1 MTIAVIYVFLAIG
14 LGASLIKDRRRTAR
28 ALHMAR
34 KMLLKMLPSLVA
46 VIGLVG
52 LIVGL
57 VPEEVIHRYLGPEAG
72 LLAVLAA
79 SVVGA
84 ISLLPALVSFPL
96 AASLM
101 RSGATITSIAAFI
114 TTLTMVGVVTA
125 PLEIRELGRRF
136 TIVRNTLSFAFALV
150 IAALMGA
157 ILS

>member
-125 PLEIRELGRRF
+125 PLEIREMGRRF
-136 TIVRNTLSFAFALV
+136 TIVRNALSFAFALV